1 MPNTPNAPQDPTQ
14 TQKPVEG
21 AGQKKAPYFP
31 PPKPIPPKVGLFR
44 RTPPAMFPPIFG
56 LFGLGLAWR
65 RASESFGAP
74 GNFGEMILGATTLL
88 FLFAVASYLVKL
100 LRRPGVFVEDLRVL
114 PGRAGLASMGLAG
127 YLMAAVFVTYSPGV
141 ALVILCLAGAWHLA
155 VALTVIRIL
164 IASAPEGRAVTP
176 VWHLTF
182 VGFILGPIAALPLG
196 FHGYSM
202 VVCWVTMAIAVGI
215 YIASAVAFAK
225 KTVPAPLRPLLA
237 IHLAPTSLLG
247 FVAYL
252 MGMTQLGFVLAL
264 ISIAIFAV
272 LLVSAR
278 WLTVDGFSPLW
289 GAFTFPL
296 VAFSTLMQV
305 TYLAGNGELFR
316 VLGGLSLVMGTLII
330 PPIAFKIL
338 NLWAKGVLAVKTNAA
353 QA

>member
-1 MPNTPNAPQDPTQ
+1 MSNTPNTPQGPTN
-14 TQKPVEG
+14 TSGP
-21 AGQKKAPYFP
+21 KKAPYFP

-65 RASESFGAP
+65 RAAESFGAP
-74 GNFGEMILGATTLL
+74 GNLGEMILGATTLL

-100 LRRPGVFVEDLRVL
+100 FRRPGVFVEDLRVL
-114 PGRAGLASMGLAG
+114 PGRAGLAAMGLAG
-127 YLMAAVFVTYSPGV
+127 YLMAAVFVIYSPGV

-164 IASAPEGRAVTP
+164 IASAPEARAVTP

-202 VVCWVTMAIAVGI
+202 VICWATMAIAAGI
-215 YIASAVAFAK
+215 YITSALAFVK

-237 IHLAPTSLLG
+237 IHLAPASLLG

-252 MGMTQLGFVLAL
+252 MGMTQLGYGLAL
-264 ISIAIFAV
+264 FSIAIFAV
-272 LLVSAR
+272 LLASAR

-316 VLGGLSLVMGTLII
+316 ILGGLSLVMGTLII